1 MHLHIY
7 IYIYLDCIECMA
19 CSDNVVRAG
28 LTPKY
33 IDVKTLCSMLDFS
46 GTPAESKFFYGI
58 KENSYTTTF
67 RPPVPDFAVAHIE
80 VFKLYQR
87 I

>member
-1 MHLHIY
+1 MFIC
-7 IYIYLDCIECMA
+7 LDCLECMA

-33 IDVKTLCSMLDFS
+33 IDVKTLCNVLNFN
-46 GTPAESKFFYGI
+46 GTPAETKYFYGVQ
-58 KENSYTTTF
+58 ENSYTTTF
-67 RPPVPDFAVAHIE
+67 RPPVPDFAVAHIK
-80 VFKLYQR
+80 VFGLKPMNIY

>member
-1 MHLHIY
+1 MLL
-7 IYIYLDCIECMA
+7 LDCIECMA

-33 IDVKTLCSMLDFS
+33 IDVKTLCSMLNFN
-46 GTPAESKFFYGI
+46 GAPAESKLFYGI
-58 KENSYTTTF
+58 QENPYTTLF
-67 RPPVPDFAVAHIE
+67 RPPVPDFAVAHIK
-80 VFKLYQR
+80 VSIL